1 MKKLI
6 FGFFFLVVISLSVFL
21 TVSVLQTSISITA
34 LCQDVPEYMDVG
46 GSGGGGYT
54 TSCPGVQNRRKS
66 QAVQCAGGGWVI
78 KPGCCSGYMRCDAMN
93 PCNGQQFICHGGL
106 CDPES

>member
-1 MKKLI
+1 MVGIQQVALECKT
-6 FGFFFLVVISLSVFL
+6 VASL
-21 TVSVLQTSISITA
+21 
-34 LCQDVPEYMDVG
+34 
-46 GSGGGGYT
+46 
-54 TSCPGVQNRRKS
+54 
-66 QAVQCAGGGWVI
+66 AVQCAGGGWVI

>member
-34 LCQDVPEYMDVG
+34 LCQEVPEYMDVG
-46 GSGGGGYT
+46 GSGGGYT
-54 TSCPGVQNRRKS
+54 TGCPGVQNRRKS

-78 KPGCCSGYMRCDAMN
+78 KPGCCSGNMRCDAMN